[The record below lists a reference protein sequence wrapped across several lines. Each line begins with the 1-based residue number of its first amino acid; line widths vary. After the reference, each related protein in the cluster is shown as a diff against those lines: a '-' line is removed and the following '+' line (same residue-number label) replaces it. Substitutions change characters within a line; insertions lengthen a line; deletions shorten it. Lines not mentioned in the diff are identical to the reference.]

1 MASPSDLYEMR
12 FEWPHRGPNS
22 VVVTGTFDQWS
33 SSLKLSK
40 TETGFVGTVRVPWA
54 EKIKYKFIIDG
65 RWTCQAGQPTETD
78 PGGFVNN
85 VYITPPKPIVTPQS
99 LDEAIRK
106 ANGTTAVVEDAA
118 VPAKDP
124 PSPRARS
131 TSPPPTEARRP
142 YPAPVPEPEPVKLH
156 EVEPTPEGVVL
167 APELPVDEKKQE
179 AAAAIPI
186 DCTAPEHLASKL
198 EELVV
203 TPEEEKEK
211 IVAPETV
218 PLPETP
224 AAKPEEKKREE
235 AAKPTPS
242 ALPTPPA
249 TPNPK
254 AGGGLALPNR
264 ARSGTRSS
272 ERSRRFSRVTRIKKR
287 SSRQSNVRDS
297 LLVG

>member
-1 MASPSDLYEMR
+1 M
-12 FEWPHRGPNS
+12 
-22 VVVTGTFDQWS
+22 
-33 SSLKLSK
+33 
-40 TETGFVGTVRVPWA
+40 
-54 EKIKYKFIIDG
+54 
-65 RWTCQAGQPTETD
+65 
-78 PGGFVNN
+78 NN

-118 VPAKDP
+118 VPAKEPAPEESTSTEPKLAQPKPVTPPTGVRLPIPIIPVNDPEHNTILTTPPLAPVPDYVLP

-142 YPAPVPEPEPVKLH
+142 YPAPAPVPEPEPVKLH

-254 AGGGLALPNR
+254 AGGGSFPRGSQSPSPTNSPSSSR
-264 ARSGTRSS
+264 FGTAK
-272 ERSRRFSRVTRIKKR
+272 SRKKR
-287 SSRQSNVRDS
+287 HSIFGKIKEIFSSDKDKEKVKSPK
-297 LLVG
+297 